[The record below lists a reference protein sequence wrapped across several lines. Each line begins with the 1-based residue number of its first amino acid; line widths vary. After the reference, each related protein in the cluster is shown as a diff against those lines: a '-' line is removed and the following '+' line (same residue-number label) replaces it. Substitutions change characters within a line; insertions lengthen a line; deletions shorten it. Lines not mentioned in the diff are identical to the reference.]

1 MVMPAKSGAEGAMRA
16 LASAFAVL
24 TWVGPAFA
32 QSRDV
37 SGQLGFLGEW
47 EIIATV
53 TEKVHNGVKQLM
65 GPMSLKHVGVCS
77 ADGPEEKSGELRL
90 RLSSAGIEAT
100 LLIEG
105 SECTFRGRLKEAYDG
120 VMNCPDRRAV
130 PLSLLIK

>member
-1 MVMPAKSGAEGAMRA
+1 MRA

-47 EIIATV
+47 EITATV

-105 SECTFRGRLKEAYDG
+105 SECTFRGRLKESYDG
-120 VMNCPDRRAV
+120 VLDCPDRRAV
-130 PLSLLIK
+130 PLSLWIK